1 MCLGMVD
8 ADTTL
13 SREKQKACVLS
24 SYIWSPAESPMG
36 KERPSWTSLIA
47 TLHISPWTVLPHSLG
62 LFHLF
67 LGDITG
73 ETEDSGM
80 LMASEIAC
88 AQP

>member
-1 MCLGMVD
+1 MQTQHFPGR
-8 ADTTL
+8 
-13 SREKQKACVLS
+13 SRRPAVLS

-47 TLHISPWTVLPHSLG
+47 TLHISPWTVLPHGLG